1 MVLAKVKLVTPT
13 LNASESSRSDADSAF
28 VKTAG
33 KVTDGLALVGFGSKI
48 ILQLLNLNRII
59 RWLSS

>member
-1 MVLAKVKLVTPT
+1 MTPT
-13 LNASESSRSDADSAF
+13 LNASESFRSDADSAF

-48 ILQLLNLNRII
+48 ILQFYILQ

>member
-1 MVLAKVKLVTPT
+1 MTPT
-13 LNASESSRSDADSAF
+13 LNASESFWSDADSAF